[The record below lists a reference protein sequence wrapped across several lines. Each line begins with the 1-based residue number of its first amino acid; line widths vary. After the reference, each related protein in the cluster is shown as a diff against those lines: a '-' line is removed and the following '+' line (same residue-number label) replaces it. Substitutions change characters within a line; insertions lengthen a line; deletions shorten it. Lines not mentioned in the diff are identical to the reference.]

1 MPTRGGFTPCLVERV
16 AIFYI
21 LALRD
26 TFFYCYNRSMGA
38 LLRDELRLLG
48 NIGDLVSSKSI
59 IPEAVLYFSRLCF
72 SLSRT
77 LNSSLM
83 RRARI

>member
-1 MPTRGGFTPCLVERV
+1 MPTSGGFTPCLVDRV

-21 LALRD
+21 LALRE
-26 TFFYCYNRSMGA
+26 TFFCCCNKSMGA
-38 LLRDELRLLG
+38 LLRDELRLFG
-48 NIGDLVSSKSI
+48 NIGDLVSSNSI

-77 LNSSLM
+77 LNSSLI

>member
-1 MPTRGGFTPCLVERV
+1 
-16 AIFYI
+16 
-21 LALRD
+21 
-26 TFFYCYNRSMGA
+26 MGA

-77 LNSSLM
+77 LNSSLI